1 MKALIKIKLPNLNY
15 DWLKKAMA
23 DAGFLPAKLRN
34 SEARYY
40 GPDYEFYWSGAYEK
54 EDLHDKIA
62 KIFAQKNNSLAAGM
76 SPASGEW
83 TITSLN

>member
-1 MKALIKIKLPNLNY
+1 MKALLKIKLPNLNY

-23 DAGFLPAKLRN
+23 DAGFLPAKLRD

-54 EDLHDKIA
+54 EYLHDKIA
-62 KIFAQKNNSLAAGM
+62 KIFAQK
-76 SPASGEW
+76 
-83 TITSLN
+83 TIP